1 MYCEYYSRNSIWVEV
16 AHLLEQVRGL
26 DFSGIVT
33 QMKLGEDCKYFTGLT
48 V

>member
-1 MYCEYYSRNSIWVEV
+1 MYCDHYPRNSVRVEV

-26 DFSGIVT
+26 DLSGIVT
-33 QMKLGEDCKYFTGLT
+33 QMKLGEDCKYLTGLT